1 MNTSKH
7 SIMTIEFDDKE
18 LAILATAQKLLCEV
32 SAKIPDD
39 YLENADDEDNSLNV
53 YDVEVAQHVLEIL
66 HNGGVPT
73 NWEMEE

>member
-18 LAILATAQKLLCEV
+18 LSILATARALLCEV
-32 SAKIPDD
+32 SAKIPGD
-39 YLENADDEDNSLNV
+39 YLENADRWDNNLCAEE
-53 YDVEVAQHVLEIL
+53 VEIAQHVLEIL
-66 HNGGVPT
+66 HNGGFPT

>member
-7 SIMTIEFDDKE
+7 LIMTIEFDDKE
-18 LAILATAQKLLCEV
+18 LSILATARELLCEV
-32 SAKIPDD
+32 SAKIPGD
-39 YLENADDEDNSLNV
+39 YLENANDWDNNLNTL
-53 YDVEVAQHVLEIL
+53 DVEIAQHILEIL